1 MNTIAVSKLKKY
13 LKQHI
18 QSEQSRLDMD
28 SLWEEY
34 LSASGNRP
42 YAFDLDV
49 YVDWIVDS
57 IIESSDK
64 LDASGGSGA
73 NTHSDYDTMLYHIT
87 DTVDNKRVS
96 YEFDQFNWVGSNDE
110 LNDIV
115 LPVLDKMKFI

>member
-1 MNTIAVSKLKKY
+1 
-13 LKQHI
+13 
-18 QSEQSRLDMD
+18 MD

-49 YVDWIVDS
+49 YVDWIVDT

-64 LDASGGSGA
+64 LDASNGA
-73 NTHSDYDTMLYHIT
+73 NTHSDYDTMLYHIA
-87 DTVDNKRVS
+87 DTVDSKRVT
-96 YEFDQFNWVGSNDE
+96 YEFDQFNWIGSNDE

>member
-1 MNTIAVSKLKKY
+1 MNTIVVSKLKKY

-18 QSEQSRLDMD
+18 QSEQSRLDID

-34 LSASGNRP
+34 LSATDTQPCDFN
-42 YAFDLDV
+42 LDV

-64 LDASGGSGA
+64 LDVSGGT

-96 YEFDQFNWVGSNDE
+96 YEFDQFNWIGSNDE